1 MKCKTAHKNLIFFLE
16 KELPVSEM
24 SRVQQH
30 LDTCSE
36 CALFASEMKKTLGI
50 LETEKVVEV
59 NPYFYTRVKTKLENQ
74 ESKEN
79 AVFGRPV
86 LLRFLQPVAF
96 SALLILGVYGGI
108 KMGDTGSTRQVT
120 STLAE
125 QDVIPYWNEL
135 DAEPIENFLLQ

>member
-1 MKCKTAHKNLIFFLE
+1 MKCKTVHKNLIFFLE

-24 SRVQQH
+24 SEVQQH

-50 LETEKVVEV
+50 LETEKVADV
-59 NPYFYTRVKTKLENQ
+59 NPYFYTRVKAKLENQ
-74 ESKEN
+74 ESKVN

-86 LLRFLQPVAF
+86 LLRVLQPVAF
-96 SALLILGVYGGI
+96 SILLILGVYGGI
-108 KMGDTGSTRQVT
+108 KIGDTGSTQKATNRI
-120 STLAE
+120 AE
-125 QDVIPYWNEL
+125 QEMIPFWNEL